1 MKKGKT
7 KIEMKSVTKYFRN
20 AILASTQRTVD
31 YKNISFDTISR
42 QEIENGL
49 INRKATGKIWKTK
62 EDERWERTTKDVVIA
77 LKTIATEF

>member
-1 MKKGKT
+1 
-7 KIEMKSVTKYFRN
+7 MKSVTKYFRN

-62 EDERWERTTKDVVIA
+62 EDER
-77 LKTIATEF
+77 

>member
-62 EDERWERTTKDVVIA
+62 
-77 LKTIATEF
+77 